1 MVPKKRTQKR
11 QEARSF
17 SFRMPGDVYD
27 DLAAVARARG
37 VDVSGILNWILA
49 EYRPV
54 LQKKKAEHEAALLE
68 AAASSP
74 WEKMDSPGEALRC
87 LRDLIAKLHEEY
99 EALSKRVLR
108 EGERRAG

>member
-1 MVPKKRTQKR
+1 MPKKVEKR

-17 SFRMPGDVYD
+17 SFRMPGGVYD

-49 EYRPV
+49 EFHPT
-54 LQKKKAEHEAALLE
+54 LLEEKSKHETALL
-68 AAASSP
+68 AAAESSP
-74 WEKMDSPGEALRC
+74 WKKMDSPAEALRC
-87 LRDLIAKLHEEY
+87 LRDLIAQLHEEY